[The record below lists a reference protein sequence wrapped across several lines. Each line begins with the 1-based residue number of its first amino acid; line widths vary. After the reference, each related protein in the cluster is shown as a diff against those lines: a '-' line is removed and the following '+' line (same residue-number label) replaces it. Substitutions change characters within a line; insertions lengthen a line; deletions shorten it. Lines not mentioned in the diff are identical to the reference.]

1 VHLSRS
7 LVATVVLSTFLFT
20 GACVAATRADAQTPR
35 PTISVSPATGVA
47 PGSMVTVSGSGFAP
61 GGGVYVMFC
70 ARPTGELGTQGGR
83 AASSTCNP
91 DQSNDHTVWKTPIPA
106 DGTFSVQLKVESTFA
121 STDCTKTTCGVF
133 VRKDHMGGASDY
145 SQDAFAPV
153 TFSAAA
159 APTPAPATAT
169 PPAPAAR
176 PATGNAAVAGAATTA
191 APQLAQTGLDPL
203 VPLAGL
209 LALLGGSWLVL
220 LNRRA
225 RATTR

>member
-1 VHLSRS
+1 VHLTRS
-7 LVATVVLSTFLFT
+7 GAATLVLAAFLTT
-20 GACVAATRADAQTPR
+20 GACVVANRAEAQTPR
-35 PTISVSPATGVA
+35 PTVTVSPATGVA

-61 GGGVYVMFC
+61 AGGVYVMFC
-70 ARPTGELGTQGGR
+70 AKPTGELGTQGGR
-83 AASSTCNP
+83 AASATCNP

-145 SQDAFAPV
+145 SQDAFAPL

-159 APTPAPATAT
+159 APAPSTPTTA
-169 PPAPAAR
+169 APAAL
-176 PATGNAAVAGAATTA
+176 PATGTAAAA
-191 APQLAQTGLDPL
+191 APQLAQTGLNPL

-209 LALLGGSWLVL
+209 LALLGGTTLVATS
-220 LNRRA
+220 RRV
-225 RATTR
+225 RAKA